1 MIPFDRNRVIL
12 TPIPSREHSTYINAS
27 FIEGYDNSESFII
40 TQDPLEETIADFWR
54 MISEQ
59 GINTIV
65 MITEVS
71 SNDEI
76 SFYTNIWILFWS
88 WTQIGDGPKKCPRYW
103 ADDEIQ
109 YDHILVKYMQSES
122 CPYYTRREFNVTN
135 CKMKD
140 TIKVTQFQ
148 YNGWPTVEG
157 EVPEVARGMIE
168 LVDQAQN
175 HHNSQGNFASIGPI
189 AVHCK

>member
-1 MIPFDRNRVIL
+1 MADENRDKNRSDAVIPFDGNRVIL

-27 FIEGYDNSESFII
+27 FVEGYDNSESFII
-40 TQDPLEETIADFWR
+40 TQDPLDDTIADFWR

-65 MITEVS
+65 MISE
-71 SNDEI
+71 
-76 SFYTNIWILFWS
+76 
-88 WTQIGDGPKKCPRYW
+88 IGDGPRKCPRYW
-103 ADDEIQ
+103 ADEEIQ
-109 YDHILVKYMQSES
+109 YDHIQVQYMHSES

-135 CKMKD
+135 CKLKD

-148 YNGWPTVEG
+148 YNGWPTVDG

-175 HHNSQGNFASIGPI
+175 HHNGQDSYASIGPI
-189 AVHCK
+189 VVHCK